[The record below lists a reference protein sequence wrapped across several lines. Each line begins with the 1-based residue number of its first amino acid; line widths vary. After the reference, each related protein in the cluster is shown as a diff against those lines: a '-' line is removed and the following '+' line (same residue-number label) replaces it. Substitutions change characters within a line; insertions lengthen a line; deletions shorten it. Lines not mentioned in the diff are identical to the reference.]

1 MAATVPTHKSASFS
15 QPRLPDWKHTQAV
28 LRELAALLPSQ
39 INGIFWW
46 WKEESSFWYRI
57 FHSIRTPR
65 EKGSFL
71 PLQDICSPPF
81 SSFLRELPQYL
92 GSWGLLCTLERA
104 DARELCWPRPQRKW
118 CNLGKS
124 WRGNKSSSVWLWRLI
139 WLMTLFSWLCVR
151 MFPYPCCM
159 KSKMQKRDRKVGKG
173 VFCKVKTDC
182 LGWFKLPI
190 SINNQT
196 SSTTGSSLTFSDT
209 EITPNKCSGHNRSWS
224 AKHHNSILYSERTGK
239 YVHCCF

>member
-1 MAATVPTHKSASFS
+1 MVATVPTHKSASFS
-15 QPRLPDWKHTQAV
+15 QPWLETHAGRAEGVGSPAPLSDEWDF
-28 LRELAALLPSQ
+28 
-39 INGIFWW
+39 FWW

-71 PLQDICSPPF
+71 PLEDFCSPPF

-92 GSWGLLCTLERA
+92 GSWGRLCTLERA

-139 WLMTLFSWLCVR
+139 WLMTLFGWLCVK

-173 VFCKVKTDC
+173 VFWKVKTAC
-182 LGWFKLPI
+182 LGWFKLPV
-190 SINNQT
+190 SINQT
-196 SSTTGSSLTFSDT
+196 SSTTGSSLTFSNT
-209 EITPNKCSGHNRSWS
+209 K
-224 AKHHNSILYSERTGK
+224 
-239 YVHCCF
+239 